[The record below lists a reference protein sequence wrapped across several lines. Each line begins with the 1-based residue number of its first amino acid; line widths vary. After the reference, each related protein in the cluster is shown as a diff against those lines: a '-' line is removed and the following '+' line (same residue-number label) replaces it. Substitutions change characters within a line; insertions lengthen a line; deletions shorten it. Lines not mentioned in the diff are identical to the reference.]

1 MSTSALRRQSS
12 KSPRETRKNKRVSIA
27 LEKNEIKLVPKLHET
42 REEKRELWRS
52 TKDEAKD
59 ASEAQLEE
67 IAEKGLDAVLSERR
81 SRSKSKKEK
90 RKAALDLLEAK
101 QISGKLAAEEGL
113 KRITPVNDRL
123 VISRNGNTVLRP
135 GRVEV
140 RVEKGPGFF
149 SRAITY
155 VFGRRRGGKKTQK
168 NTRRR
173 RH

>member
-27 LEKNEIKLVPKLHET
+27 LEKNETRVVPKLHET
-42 REEKRELWRS
+42 REEKMALWRS
-52 TKDEAKD
+52 KKDEAKD
-59 ASEAQLEE
+59 ASDAELEE
-67 IAEKGLDAVLSERR
+67 ISAKGLDEFLSERR
-81 SRSKSKKEK
+81 SRSKHRQEK
-90 RKAALDLLEAK
+90 RKAVLELLEAK

-113 KRITPVNDRL
+113 KRITPVNERL

-140 RVEKGPGFF
+140 RVERGPGFF

-155 VFGRRRGGKKTQK
+155 VFGRRRGGRKTQK
-168 NTRRR
+168 NTRRKR
-173 RH
+173 R